1 MPADVRASGQPLL
14 ASQRRGGWLW
24 LERVLLLAGG
34 LLLATYAL
42 SRLDGWISSAAA
54 LQQFNQEQ
62 SDVKRATAT
71 REFLATDEGQLDF
84 SLWSLQRI
92 RAFRESLPLKQ
103 ERPLAVLALDRL
115 GIRVPVF
122 DGTDELTLNRGAG
135 WIAGTARPGVAGN
148 SGIAGHRDG
157 FFRGLMNIQIG
168 DVVEL
173 STPDRTIVY
182 RVSET
187 EIVNPEDVSV
197 LLPRSTPSLTLVTC
211 YPFYFVGS
219 APQRFI
225 VHATSSEGGNAA
237 Q

>member
-1 MPADVRASGQPLL
+1 MPMDIPTP
-14 ASQRRGGWLW
+14 QRPSPGRSTLLW
-24 LERVLLLAGG
+24 LERG
-34 LLLATYAL
+34 LLLTGGVLLAVYAL
-42 SRLDGWISSAAA
+42 ARIDSWISSSAA
-54 LQQFNQEQ
+54 LQQFGQEQ
-62 SDVKRATAT
+62 SPAKRAADVGASIAA
-71 REFLATDEGQLDF
+71 EEGDVDF
-84 SLWSLQRI
+84 TLWSLQRI
-92 RAFRESLPLKQ
+92 RTFRESLPLKQ

-115 GIRVPVF
+115 QIRVPVF

-135 WIAGTARPGVAGN
+135 WIARTARPGEAGN
-148 SGIAGHRDG
+148 TGIAGHRDG

-182 RVSET
+182 HVSET
-187 EIVNPEDVSV
+187 EIVNPEDVGV

-225 VHATSSEGGNAA
+225 VHATSSEGGHAA
-237 Q
+237 R